1 MNRADIIDRTAKA
14 ANLTKSEADEAVT
27 SFLDSVKEGL
37 LSGEKIAIIGFGS
50 FSVVERKARMGRNPK
65 TGEEIEIPAMKTVKF
80 KPAEKLKEVVSGR
93 QSQSNSDSS
102 EVDEG

>member
-37 LSGEKIAIIGFGS
+37 LSGEKITIIGFGS
-50 FSVVERKARMGRNPK
+50 FSVVERKARMGRNPQ
-65 TGEEIEIPAMKTVKF
+65 TGQEIEIPASKTVKF
-80 KPAEKLKEVVSGR
+80 KPGEKLKTEII
-93 QSQSNSDSS
+93 
-102 EVDEG
+102 